1 MISECVLLHF
11 GEPES
16 YEAILKQC
24 VLRGG
29 GVPVCTDLAP
39 LVKTKTE
46 CSKIQ
51 GLLG

>member
-1 MISECVLLHF
+1 MISERVLLHF

-24 VLRGG
+24 VLMGG
-29 GVPVCTDLAP
+29 GVPVCSDLAP
-39 LVKTKTE
+39 LETKTE